1 MFLRID
7 TDLFVNVNNIF
18 SYKIIEDI
26 DSYKVVFWGSSGSIV
41 NTVIYL
47 KQNQQQMG
55 ILIDMVNS
63 LKDFTINPD
72 KVIPKIE
79 EPKIEEPKRR
89 VRERIETPEGQMT
102 LDDFIDE
109 K

>member
-79 EPKIEEPKRR
+79 EPKRR